1 MIMVDGRFQKR
12 RFFRPDEVA
21 ELLLVTK
28 RTVYRMVQDGRL
40 GGVDTSKRPCRI
52 PREAVVKLF
61 EPALLL
67 EDMQHLL

>member
-1 MIMVDGRFQKR
+1 MTNEIIGNK

-40 GGVDTSKRPCRI
+40 GQMSKKTRPLRI
-52 PREAVVKLF
+52 PREAVLNLF
-61 EPALLL
+61 DPEALP
-67 EDMQHLL
+67 EK